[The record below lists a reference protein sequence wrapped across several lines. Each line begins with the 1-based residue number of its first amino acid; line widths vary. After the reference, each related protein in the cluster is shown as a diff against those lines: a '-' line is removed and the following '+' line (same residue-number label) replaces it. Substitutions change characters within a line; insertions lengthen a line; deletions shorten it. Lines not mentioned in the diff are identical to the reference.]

1 MKKYA
6 IAFAICSFAAVFL
19 SPLTSNNV
27 DTSDANRMIAANPAS
42 NMKQVIAANPAS
54 NMKQM
59 IAANPA
65 SNMNQVISTNSAN
78 VADGTPSAVAGN
90 VIQVPV
96 AIPVNVCANTVGVA
110 DLLNAALG
118 NVCAKS

>member
-59 IAANPA
+59 I
-65 SNMNQVISTNSAN
+65 STNSAN